1 MAGLPVS
8 QLLRL
13 MGPEMTVANSKG
25 VVDCLQGVGEAVG
38 RRGDVVGHAHQA
50 LPLCGGLVGQQAGQ
64 CGDGEGG
71 FDHGGGGAG

>member
-1 MAGLPVS
+1 
-8 QLLRL
+8 

-38 RRGDVVGHAHQA
+38 RRGDVVGYAHQA
-50 LPLCGGLVGQQAGQ
+50 LVGQQAGQ